1 MRENPENR
9 LGTSPRNV
17 GKILNMQ
24 KPTTKKD
31 LRGLIGLVNFYGKSY
46 RRAEILEP
54 LTRLTGKKY
63 SVQQDWGSEQD
74 KSLSEIKRIMS
85 SEPVLKL
92 ADLNEPF
99 VIQCDA
105 SNTGIGGVLMQKEGG
120 KNHPVMYASRK
131 LLPRE
136 QRYSTGEKECLAVM
150 FTVEKFQRYLKGQE
164 FIIETDHRPLQILN
178 GVNAINPRIM
188 RWGLILQGY
197 KYRMDYI
204 PGKDNVVADYLSR
217 QCQECETGL

>member
-1 MRENPENR
+1 
-9 LGTSPRNV
+9 
-17 GKILNMQ
+17 MQ

-31 LRGLIGLVNFYGKSY
+31 LRGLIGLVNFYGKFIPTC

-99 VIQCDA
+99 MIQCDA
-105 SNTGIGGVLMQKEGG
+105 SNTGIGGVLMQKER
-120 KNHPVMYASRK
+120 VCS
-131 LLPRE
+131 LLNL
-136 QRYSTGEKECLAVM
+136 SFC
-150 FTVEKFQRYLKGQE
+150 
-164 FIIETDHRPLQILN
+164 
-178 GVNAINPRIM
+178 PRI
-188 RWGLILQGY
+188 I
-197 KYRMDYI
+197 
-204 PGKDNVVADYLSR
+204 A
-217 QCQECETGL
+217 